1 MNATTRRSLA
11 FALLVLASCPVRS
24 ATIDTFIDGPQE
36 VVRTSNG
43 EPRLTTAPPV
53 ALSNSKFTQRFLEV
67 SYGAQRL
74 AVDSTLAELSYSV
87 DDLGLSGNARGYFE
101 LLYTS
106 DTPVDLLED
115 GATALALLFESIGDE
130 PGWYMRVEAS
140 SPEGSYQVAF
150 KHYEATPGTPHLV
163 EFSDFS
169 GVDLRKVTELRF
181 SADRLSVGTGF
192 VLQSITTVPEPG
204 PLPLFAGGGCAV
216 LLRRRRYTDRAATSS
231 PTAKTG

>member
-11 FALLVLASCPVRS
+11 LALLVLASCPVRS

-106 DTPVDLLED
+106 DTPVDLLAG
-115 GATALALLFESIGDE
+115 GASAFSLLFESVGGVDWFIDLRVTGSSGMDE
-130 PGWYMRVEAS
+130 VGFRLNDI
-140 SPEGSYQVAF
+140 
-150 KHYEATPGTPHLV
+150 TPGTPLLIG
-163 EFSDFS
+163 FDQFP
-169 GVDLRKVTELRF
+169 GVDLGEVTSLQLDSIRIP
-181 SADRLSVGTGF
+181 VGTGF

-216 LLRRRRYTDRAATSS
+216 LLRRRRYTDRAATSR